1 MPNNFGS
8 NITGDVKISSVMCI
22 NPFAIVYQYNAT
34 NNNCYVLCFLVQARH
49 MDEKPTTSTQ
59 ETRTKSKKETSEA
72 QSCAPVDL
80 ESISVNKI
88 VNGVNTLM
96 DET

>member
-8 NITGDVKISSVMCI
+8 NITGDVKISPVMCI
-22 NPFAIVYQYNAT
+22 KPFAIVYHYNAT
-34 NNNCYVLCFLVQARH
+34 NNNCFYVLCFLVQARH

-59 ETRTKSKKETSEA
+59 ETRTKSNKETSA